1 MEIWKAKG
9 EYILR
14 KKNATLQAFQ
24 NDVKWALE
32 SIEAQP
38 GDHPHQS
45 DVVEFNGRES
55 YKGSGSVDA
64 VIETVLEDAYAGDHP
79 HQSDVEFKDGESDEG
94 LGSVD
99 AVIESVLEDAHAG
112 DHPHQLDVVEFNGRE
127 SYKGSGSVDAVIE
140 SVLEDA
146 YAGAQ
151 SHQSDVVEFNGRESY
166 KGSSSVD
173 AVIESL
179 LEDEHAGAQSH
190 QSAVELNG
198 GESDKGSSSVDA
210 VIESLLEDAQ
220 NEESDKGSH
229 AGAQSHQSAVELN
242 GGESD
247 KGSSSVDAVIES
259 LLEDAQN
266 EESDKGSH
274 AGDQSHQSDVE
285 FNDGE
290 SDEGLG
296 SVDAVIES
304 VLEDAHAGDHH
315 HQLDVEFNF
324 GEADKGSGFVDAVI
338 ESLLE
343 DAHAGAQSHQS
354 AVELNGG
361 ESDKGSSS
369 VDAVIES
376 LLEDA
381 QNEESDKG
389 SHAGD
394 HPHQSDVEF
403 NDGEADKGSSCV
415 DAVIE
420 SLLEDEHAG
429 DHPHQ
434 SDVEFID
441 AESDKGSGSVDAV
454 IESYLGDAY
463 AGDHPHQ
470 SDVEFTDA
478 ESDKGSGS
486 VDAVIAS
493 YLGDAYAG
501 DHPHQSD
508 VEFNDGESDKG
519 LGSVDAVIESVL
531 EDAYAGDHPHQS
543 DVEFNDGE
551 SDKGSSSVDAV
562 IESLHENAHAGD
574 HPHQS
579 AVEFNDGE
587 SESDMDDSDES
598 WINSDSDPDNSSSK
612 SDSDNASSESENDEN
627 LPDVDKSVSK
637 KGNHQV
643 LKSIE
648 NMNFP
653 QKRKKTSLENMNS
666 PQKRKKTLSRE
677 ECDFDIEYPNIFIK
691 KFQKGNNE
699 RSKTGRTYDLVH
711 SCMFCHDLYSN
722 IQTHIENKHAN
733 KKEVQEIKTM
743 KQKKEFCNTEEKT
756 DLMKEINRKV
766 TLIRNK
772 GDNIHNMSV
781 LQKGEGEILLSR
793 RTQNKFSLKQYGPC
807 PECFEWIQLE
817 KSVATHRTSCPA
829 FKTGS
834 YFQSKGSVII
844 QAKVMAG
851 KIIPESSKILQ
862 KEVLPAMRRDSI
874 TDCVLE
880 DHIILMLGDIWLSKN
895 IDNKRKRKHY
905 ASYHMRLAGRLLLL
919 DLCRLASVK
928 LGNRIKSGEEQ
939 GRLDASNFLNLMKL
953 EWTVKVTKIAKSTLN
968 ERHFNAQ
975 KSLPDPEDIAKL
987 AKHITN
993 ELTNFDVENMTP
1005 DNYRKGVILS
1015 ESRLLLYNRR
1025 RPGELEAL
1033 SLKCYEN
1040 RSKEMSAVDKSLRLD
1055 LTDLEKQMLDTQHV
1069 IEVRGKTGKR
1079 VPVICPK
1086 EVLPILQYLANPTA
1100 RRKGGV
1106 KPGNPYLFANT
1117 ANGVVKAGE
1126 ALDDIKEK
1134 ANLRSPHLIY
1144 CTNLRKHCAT
1154 IAQVIGL
1161 QDHEMKWLC
1170 QHLGHTQKVHAIHYR
1185 ATSGMIERIEISKLM
1200 LMQETSSV
1208 SKFAGKN
1215 LRDIQFEGRAEFP
1228 DVHVNIEGLSR
1239 DSDLI
1244 DHMTKSLKPFVLK
1257 DHSKLQTCLQSLQH
1271 HDDFMT
1277 HENKKQRNY
1286 FFSFIAVLV
1295 RKGVNF
1301 DEFFLD
1307 ILGDSDTTN
1316 DSNDLVDTNDESN
1329 DHVDALDATSENPIV
1344 SVLDNDFGRRS
1355 TNKVTR
1361 VQWSKDEEQELRE
1374 YLSEYIGKKCPGMK
1388 ACKYAIEQSK
1398 KNGGKIQYRK
1408 WDTIKKKVVR
1418 MNPL

>member
-1 MEIWKAKG
+1 MKRNVYTRSRDPHISDDATSKYRMHETFCKLSSIFLTKTNIRLFWRCSEGFKDILFCTGCNGKEEKETGIGRFMYCNCKEADTVIYKTRQVEIFLENMEIWKAKG
-9 EYILR
+9 EYIFR

-38 GDHPHQS
+38 GDHPHQL

-55 YKGSGSVDA
+55 YKGS
-64 VIETVLEDAYAGDHP
+64 
-79 HQSDVEFKDGESDEG
+79 
-94 LGSVD
+94 GSVD

-146 YAGAQ
+146 YAGDHP
-151 SHQSDVVEFNGRESY
+151 HQSDVEFNDGESDE
-166 KGSSSVD
+166 GLGSVD

-179 LEDEHAGAQSH
+179 LEDAHAGAQSH

-198 GESDKGSSSVDA
+198 GESDKGSISVDA

-220 NEESDKGSH
+220 K
-229 AGAQSHQSAVELN
+229 
-242 GGESD
+242 
-247 KGSSSVDAVIES
+247 
-259 LLEDAQN
+259 

-274 AGDQSHQSDVE
+274 AGDHPHQSDVE

-304 VLEDAHAGDHH
+304 VLEDAHAG
-315 HQLDVEFNF
+315 
-324 GEADKGSGFVDAVI
+324 
-338 ESLLE
+338 
-343 DAHAGAQSHQS
+343 AQSHQS
-354 AVELNGG
+354 AVELNGR

-403 NDGEADKGSSCV
+403 NDGESDEGSGSVDAVIESVLEDEHAGDHPHQSDVEFNFGEADKGSSCV

-470 SDVEFTDA
+470 SDVEFIDA
-478 ESDKGSGS
+478 ESDKGSAS

-493 YLGDAYAG
+493 YLGDAHAG

-508 VEFNDGESDKG
+508 VEFNDGESDKE
-519 LGSVDAVIESVL
+519 LGSVDAVIESLL

-562 IESLHENAHAGD
+562 IESLHENAHAGG

-598 WINSDSDPDNSSSK
+598 WIDSDSDPDNSSSK

-627 LPDVDKSVSK
+627 LPDVDKSVPK
-637 KGNHQV
+637 KGNH
-643 LKSIE
+643 
-648 NMNFP
+648 
-653 QKRKKTSLENMNS
+653 
-666 PQKRKKTLSRE
+666 
-677 ECDFDIEYPNIFIK
+677 
-691 KFQKGNNE
+691 
-699 RSKTGRTYDLVH
+699 
-711 SCMFCHDLYSN
+711 
-722 IQTHIENKHAN
+722 
-733 KKEVQEIKTM
+733 
-743 KQKKEFCNTEEKT
+743 QKKEFCNTEEKT

-874 TDCVLE
+874 TDSVLE

-919 DLCRLASVK
+919 VRETTNLSLSMSDFLVPKYFNVFVSCALKACDGVDKEESDEYDLDHPSTALKIGFDLCRLASVK
-928 LGNRIKSGEEQ
+928 LGNSIKSGEEQ

-1200 LMQETSSV
+1200 LMQETNSV

-1215 LRDIQFEGRAEFP
+1215 LRDIQFE
-1228 DVHVNIEGLSR
+1228 
-1239 DSDLI
+1239 
-1244 DHMTKSLKPFVLK
+1244 
-1257 DHSKLQTCLQSLQH
+1257 
-1271 HDDFMT
+1271 
-1277 HENKKQRNY
+1277 
-1286 FFSFIAVLV
+1286 
-1295 RKGVNF
+1295 
-1301 DEFFLD
+1301 D